1 MNLSAPFIHRP
12 VATTLLMLSLMF
24 AGTLAYFQ
32 LPVAPL
38 PNIELPTIQVSA
50 TLPGG
55 SPETMAT
62 TVATPLERRLGLI
75 AGVTEMTSYSSPNRT
90 GITLQ
95 FSLDRKIDDAAR
107 DVQAAIN
114 ASLTDLP
121 ADMPSPP
128 RAWKSNPANA
138 PVMVLAVRS
147 TTLPLRTVYDISQ
160 RVIAERLS
168 QVEGV
173 SQVDL
178 NGAEKSAVRIDVDTR
193 ALSSLGLSMDDIRT
207 ALQASNIK
215 SPTGRIGAGD
225 RFFMIDAAD
234 QLDRPEQYRELII
247 AVRNGTPIKLGS
259 VARIQQGPENVKLAG
274 WFNGEPAVLLFIRKE
289 ASANIIATAEG
300 VRAMLPQLQRWI
312 PPALEITVVTD
323 RTPTIRA
330 SVREVEHTIPLAAGL
345 VLLAVILFLRRLRAT
360 AIPAAT
366 IPLSV
371 AGTLAAMYMLGYSL
385 NNLSLMALTVAVG
398 FVVDDAIVVLENVVR
413 HLERGATPLQAALV
427 GSREVG
433 FTIVSITV
441 SLVTVF
447 IPILFMGGI
456 LGRIF
461 REFAMTLA
469 IAVVVSAVVSLTLT
483 PMMCSRLLRHQ
494 AEAPQGRIARAL
506 ERILHVSSEFYVATL
521 GWFLRRRFLSV
532 LVTIACLAGSFWLY
546 GHVPKGLFPQQDTG
560 LLFAST
566 DAAPDISFTAMADQ
580 QRQINKLVM
589 DDPAVAGIVS
599 FIGGSITSN
608 QGRMTIVLKP
618 FGERTERVP
627 EIMARLRGNSA
638 EIPGIQLIM
647 FPAQDFR
654 SGGRSTRANYQYTL
668 LGENID
674 ELQDFALRLADRMSK
689 IAILKDVNS
698 DRAIGGLESRV
709 VVDRDRA
716 KALGVPIA
724 AIDAALYNA
733 FGQRQVVTLYTE
745 RDQRHI
751 VLNADESLLRD
762 PNTLKSVR
770 VQAAGGRQIPLD
782 SLATIKMGN
791 APLIVAHQGLY
802 PAITLS
808 YNLANDSVA
817 LGDAISAIRRASV
830 DAGQPAT
837 VRGFGAGTTQTFR
850 NAQTMQPMLIVA
862 ALIAVY
868 IVLGVLYESLIHP
881 FTIIATLPSAGIGAL
896 LALIVTGEQLTVIAT
911 IGLILLIGIV
921 KKNAI
926 MLVDFALAAQRG
938 EGLSAQD
945 AMLAACRARFRPI
958 MMTTLAALF
967 GALPLAIGTGA
978 GAEIRRPLGITIMG
992 GLIFSQAIT
1001 MYITPVLFVMFDA
1014 MAKNWSPRRLVRRTR
1029 PATN

>member
-1 MNLSAPFIHRP
+1 MNFSAPFIHRP
-12 VATTLLMLSLMF
+12 VATTLLMLSVLF
-24 AGTLAYFQ
+24 AGALAYFQ
-32 LPVAPL
+32 LPVSPL
-38 PNIELPTIQVSA
+38 PNIELPTIQVWAS
-50 TLPGG
+50 LPGA

-90 GITLQ
+90 FITLQ
-95 FSLDRKIDDAAR
+95 FRLDRKIDDAAR

-114 ASLTDLP
+114 AALTDLP
-121 ADMPSPP
+121 ADLPSPP
-128 RAWKSNPANA
+128 RAFKANPAHA

-147 TTLPLRTVYDISQ
+147 STLPLRTVYDLTQ

-173 SQVDL
+173 SQVDI
-178 NGAEKSAVRIDVDTR
+178 NGAEKSAVRIDVDTS

-207 ALQASNIK
+207 ALQATNIK

-225 RFFMIDAAD
+225 RFFMIDATN

-247 AVRNGTPIKLGS
+247 AMRNGTPIKLGA

-274 WFNGEPAVLLFIRKE
+274 WYNGEPAVLLFIRKE

-312 PPALEITVVTD
+312 PPSLDITIVTD

-330 SVREVEHTIPLAAGL
+330 SVHEVERTIPLAAGL

-413 HLERGATPLQAALV
+413 HVERGMKPMEAALL

-433 FTIVSITV
+433 FTIISITV

-461 REFAMTLA
+461 REFALTLA
-469 IAVVVSAVVSLTLT
+469 IAVIVSAVVSLTLT
-483 PMMCSRLLRHQ
+483 PMMCARLLHHRP
-494 AEAPQGRIARAL
+494 EAKQGRVARTL
-506 ERILHVSSEFYVATL
+506 ERILHASNEFYVSTL
-521 GWFLRRRFLSV
+521 GWFLRRRFLSL
-532 LVTIACLAGSFWLY
+532 LVAVGCLAGSFWLY
-546 GHVPKGLFPQQDTG
+546 GFVPKGLFPTQDTG
-560 LLFAST
+560 LMFGST
-566 DAAPDISFTAMADQ
+566 DAAADISFNGMAEQ
-580 QRQINKLVM
+580 QRLLNKTVM
-589 DDPAVAGIVS
+589 DDPAVAGVVS

-608 QGRMTIVLKP
+608 QGRMTIILKP
-618 FGERTERVP
+618 FGERSERVP
-627 EIMARLRGNSA
+627 EIMQRLRDATN
-638 EIPGIQLIM
+638 EIPGIQLTM
-647 FPAQDFR
+647 QPVQDFR
-654 SGGRSTRANYQYTL
+654 SGGRSTRAAYQYTL
-668 LGENID
+668 LGESID
-674 ELQDFALRLADRMSK
+674 ELQEFAPRLAERMSR
-689 IAILKDVNS
+689 IPIIKDVNS
-698 DRAIGGLESRV
+698 DRAIGGLEARI

-716 KALGVPIA
+716 RSLGVPIA

-733 FGQRQVVTLYTE
+733 FGQRQVVTLYTD

-751 VLNADESLLRD
+751 VLNADDSLLRD
-762 PNTLKSVR
+762 PSILKSIR
-770 VQAAGGRQIPLD
+770 VPAPGGRQVPLD
-782 SLATIKMGN
+782 SLATVKMGN
-791 APLIVAHQGLY
+791 APLVVAHQGLY

-808 YNLANDSVA
+808 YNLAGDAA
-817 LGDAISAIRRASV
+817 LGDATNAIRRASV
-830 DAGQPAT
+830 EIGMPPT

-850 NAQTMQPMLIVA
+850 NAQTMQPLLIVA
-862 ALIAVY
+862 ALVAVY

-896 LALIVTGEQLTVIAT
+896 LALYFAGEQLTVIAT

-938 EGLSAQD
+938 ENLSAQD

-958 MMTTLAALF
+958 MMTTMAALF

-978 GAEIRRPLGITIMG
+978 GAELRRPLGITIMG

-1001 MYITPVLFVMFDA
+1001 MYITPVLYVMFDRLTHR
-1014 MAKNWSPRRLVRRTR
+1014 WRLPRLRFWR
-1029 PATN
+1029 PRPTPG